1 MAAPDCARIG
11 AMRRIVGYVWGDHRE
26 KVLYL
31 LVGGWNTLFQWVTF
45 SLLYYFLSDVVFSS
59 WILVIT
65 KLFSSVNGF
74 LCYRY
79 IVFGS
84 RGHPVKEFLRFQLVY
99 LPLFLVNLVVLPLA
113 LAYTSLNAYVIQALF
128 AVFSVVA
135 GFLGNKYYA
144 FRKLAG
150 EAAPA
155 PPESAGRPADA
166 SKAEADGSAA
176 PRTGR

>member
-1 MAAPDCARIG
+1 
-11 AMRRIVGYVWGDHRE
+11 MRRAVTYVWSDHRE

-45 SLLYYFLSDVVFSS
+45 SLLYYSLNEVLFSS

-65 KLFSSVNGF
+65 KVFSSLNGF

-84 RGHPVKEFLRFQLVY
+84 RGHPAKEFLRFQLVY
-99 LPLFLVNLVVLPLA
+99 LPLFLVNLVALPLA
-113 LAYTSLNAYVIQALF
+113 LAYTSLNAYVVQALF

-150 EAAPA
+150 EPPA
-155 PPESAGRPADA
+155 PPARDT
-166 SKAEADGSAA
+166 
-176 PRTGR
+176 TGD

>member
-1 MAAPDCARIG
+1 
-11 AMRRIVGYVWGDHRE
+11 MRRFAGYVWNDHRE

-31 LVGGWNTLFQWVTF
+31 LVGGWNTIFQWASF
-45 SLLYYFLSDVVFSS
+45 SLFYYFLNDVVFSS

-65 KLFSSVNGF
+65 KVFASLNGF

-84 RGHPVKEFLRFQLVY
+84 RGHPLKEFLRFQLVY

-113 LAYTSLNAYVIQALF
+113 LAYTSLNAYVVQALF

-135 GFLGNKYYA
+135 GFIGNRYFT
-144 FRKLAG
+144 FRKVEDATP
-150 EAAPA
+150 AA
-155 PPESAGRPADA
+155 PPEPAG
-166 SKAEADGSAA
+166 E
-176 PRTGR
+176 